1 MSTRTDIFDETDET
15 VEVAQTDVEAT
26 EAPAPADDKAAKQ
39 AAADAE
45 HEPKVEAF
53 KAIVREVVEAADET
67 TGSVSE
73 AGLERAAEAYRN
85 VTGGIKYKNQAKE
98 FVDEGMKSHL
108 SANEYTIAVAYNEV
122 SEKLRV
128 TKAAPKATAPKIDPK
143 EAYADRVAALQVA
156 LDYLESN
163 VPEEAEGYELPSTDA
178 AYNQAAEYIGWTEE
192 DAETRGEAPELT
204 PVAQAAVKVI
214 QGRGLGGRKASG
226 GGIARA
232 PFTGT
237 RRDVGAHIVNA
248 FADKA
253 SGEFMTVSEIVKT
266 RSDEYGDDAPSS
278 GAVSARLFPKGDAS
292 KCNVEGVIPGVNS
305 DGVKGAT
312 KA

>member
-1 MSTRTDIFDETDET
+1 MSTRNDIFDETDEA
-15 VEVAQTDVEAT
+15 VEVPQTDVEA
-26 EAPAPADDKAAKQ
+26 APTAADDKAAKQ

-45 HEPKVEAF
+45 HEPNVEAF
-53 KAIVREVVEAADET
+53 RAVVREVVADADET

-156 LDYLESN
+156 LDFLESN

-178 AYNQAAEYIGWTEE
+178 AYNQTVEYIGWTEE